1 MRQASGIDH
10 VGVTSSDLERSL
22 AFYCDLLGMIV
33 IDQGVEES
41 TEIATLLGIDGV
53 SFEFADL
60 DSGDGR
66 VFELLRYRR
75 PEGTPGPVAQPFDP
89 GTPHLAIRVADLD
102 AVAARLAEA
111 GVTMISRAPL
121 AIDEPGTPWD
131 GGRYLLTR
139 DPDGVIV
146 ELVERSD

>member
-75 PEGTPGPVAQPFDP
+75 PEGTPRPVAQPFDP

-111 GVTMISRAPL
+111 GVT
-121 AIDEPGTPWD
+121 DD
-131 GGRYLLTR
+131 LTR
-139 DPDGVIV
+139 PAGDRRARNAVGRRALPAHARPRRGDRRAG
-146 ELVERSD
+146 RAF

>member
-1 MRQASGIDH
+1 MRHASGIDH
-10 VGVTSSDLERSL
+10 VGVTSSNLERSL
-22 AFYCDLLGMIV
+22 TFYCDLLGMIV
-33 IDQGVEES
+33 IDQGVDES
-41 TEIATLLGIDGV
+41 AEMATLLGIDGV
-53 SFEFADL
+53 AFEFADL

-75 PEGTPGPVAQPFDP
+75 PEGAPAPTPQPFNP

-102 AVAARLAEA
+102 AVAGRLADA
-111 GVTMISRAPL
+111 GVTVISRAVL
-121 AIDEPGTPWD
+121 AIDAPGTPWD

-146 ELVERSD
+146 ELVERPA

>member
-1 MRQASGIDH
+1 MRDASGIDH
-10 VGVTSSDLERSL
+10 VGVTSSNLERSL

-41 TEIATLLGIDGV
+41 AEMARLLGVDGV
-53 SFEFADL
+53 AFEFADL

-75 PEGTPGPVAQPFDP
+75 PEGTAAPAPRPFDP
-89 GTPHLAIRVADLD
+89 GTPHLAVRVADLD

-111 GVTMISRAPL
+111 GVTMISRAAL
-121 AIDEPGTPWD
+121 AIDAPGTPWD

-146 ELVERSD
+146 ELVERS